1 MLKIAICD
9 DEKYYQDK
17 IYQLL
22 KNYLRERQ
30 LEANIDIFVSGETFL
45 QMTDN
50 LVKYDIVFMDISMEE
65 IDGIQTARKMRM
77 YHSNTYLV
85 FVTSFIDYV
94 LDGYKVEALRYVMK
108 DSLDLGV
115 AEAMNTVLRKMEFCQ
130 VTFSFIEGKKRLYID
145 NILYVESR
153 KHKSVFTYLEA
164 ERVNYQIYEKLDC
177 IEKELN
183 GYGFL
188 RIHKSYLVNMKHIQ
202 KISNYKAVLDCGEE
216 LPIPRLKFQAV
227 REAFVLYKGAL

>member
-9 DEKYYQDK
+9 DEKYYRDK

-22 KNYLRERQ
+22 KIYLKKRQ
-30 LEANIDIFVSGETFL
+30 LEANIDIFISGETFL
-45 QMTDN
+45 QTTDN

-65 IDGIQTARKMRM
+65 IDGIQTAKKMRT

-108 DSLDLGV
+108 DSLEFGV
-115 AEAMNTVLRKMEFCQ
+115 TEAMDTVLKKMELCQ
-130 VTFSFIEGKKRLYID
+130 VTFSFCEGKKKLYTD
-145 NILYVESR
+145 NILYIESR

-164 ERVNYQIYEKLDC
+164 ERVNYQIYEKLDQ
-177 IEKELN
+177 IEKKLN

-202 KISNYKAVLDCGEE
+202 KINNYKAILDCGEE
-216 LPIPRLKFQAV
+216 LPVPRLKFQAV